1 MYDRLRV
8 KVHPLGPFTL
18 LPADNTAPASSS
30 QGGLIPTTI
39 TPLAAIGELAE
50 PIQAQTYVW
59 CKEDRWLEEEP
70 WSFDEFVRKNAW
82 KWIGNGTRENEDRVG
97 SEVDVVRD
105 RLNGNTA
112 PNGA

>member
-8 KVHPLGPFTL
+8 QVHPLGPLTP
-18 LPADNTAPASSS
+18 LPADTAVAS

-59 CKEDRWLEEEP
+59 CKEDRWLEKEP

-82 KWIGNGTRENEDRVG
+82 KWIGNGTRENEDRVD
-97 SEVDVVRD
+97 SD
-105 RLNGNTA
+105 
-112 PNGA
+112 